1 MYVQVQ
7 VLAGAQASAG
17 VGLMSWSWRLW
28 LGPNFETRD
37 LGELLFLRQRQTRA
51 STTHRAIEERTTQG
65 SKLYKMAKRKEPK
78 AKDLKLKQPD
88 RSGPTDKTLLD
99 LAQEKDL
106 FTQAKEREAEIQR
119 EKRRAAGENVAEGG
133 EEEEEDNVMSIG
145 AERVMESVLWTATIA
160 MLHLTF
166 DVLVQHQYGTELDW
180 SAVWMR
186 AGRAFLGKSPPSS
199 YTL

>member
-1 MYVQVQ
+1 M
-7 VLAGAQASAG
+7 VLAAGAGWAKFRDT
-17 VGLMSWSWRLW
+17 RL
-28 LGPNFETRD
+28 R
-37 LGELLFLRQRQTRA
+37 ELLLLLPRQTQPN
-51 STTHRAIEERTTQG
+51 TTHGAIEERKTQG
-65 SKLYKMAKRKEPK
+65 RKPYKMAKRKEPK

-180 SAVWMR
+180 SAVWLR
-186 AGRAFLGKSPPSS
+186 AGRAFLGRSS
-199 YTL
+199 LSS